1 MSDKL
6 ENLQAALRERQIN
19 CLALIPGPNL
29 HYMTGLDFHLMERPI
44 AGFFPAEGAPTFVLP
59 GLELSRFERA
69 VPFEAQAFTYE
80 DGESPQDAFCRA
92 MMALPEIQQIAVEY
106 LQMRVVE
113 LKLIQRHV
121 PTAFML
127 NADPVMD
134 QLRVVKSAEE
144 IAQIRAA
151 IAISE
156 AALNDVIA
164 DIQPGIS
171 EREIA
176 NRLLM
181 AQLNR
186 GGGPVPFEPLVQ
198 SGPNAA
204 DPHGAPG
211 DRLIRSGEMLLIDF
225 GTTSGGYASD
235 ITRTF
240 MVGESPPEHFREVY
254 EAVKA
259 ANAAGRA
266 AAKPGVP
273 CQVVDQATR
282 AVIEEAG
289 FGAYFT
295 HRTGHGL
302 GLGAHESPSV
312 DKSNQTP
319 LEPGMVFTVE
329 PGIYI
334 PGEIGVRIEDDVL
347 ITDDG
352 AESLT
357 NYPRDLTVVGI
368 G

>member
-1 MSDKL
+1 MHEKL
-6 ENLQAALRERQIN
+6 ENLQAILREQQVD
-19 CLALIPGPNL
+19 CLALIPGPNFR
-29 HYMTGLDFHLMERPI
+29 YMTGLELHLMERPTV
-44 AGFFPAEGAPTFVLP
+44 GFFPAEGEPAFVLP
-59 GLELSRFERA
+59 GLERSRFEQA
-69 VPFEAQAFTYE
+69 VSFEAQAFTYE
-80 DGESPQDAFCRA
+80 DGESPQDAFRRA
-92 MMALPEIQQIAVEY
+92 MMALPEIQRIAVEH
-106 LQMRVVE
+106 LQMRVLE
-113 LKLIQRHV
+113 LKLVQRHV

-127 NADPVMD
+127 NADPLMD
-134 QLRVVKSAEE
+134 QLRLIKHPDE
-144 IAQIRAA
+144 IARIREA

-156 AALNDVIA
+156 AALGDVLP
-164 DIQPGIS
+164 DIRPGMS
-171 EREIA
+171 ERDIA
-176 NRLLM
+176 NRLLV

-204 DPHGAPG
+204 DPHGTPG
-211 DRLIRSGEMLLIDF
+211 DRLVQSGEMLLIDF
-225 GTTSGGYASD
+225 GTTNGGYASD

-240 MVGESPPEHFREVY
+240 MVGEKPSDRFRAVY

-273 CQVVDQATR
+273 CREVDQAAR
-282 AVIEEAG
+282 AVIDQAG
-289 FGAYFT
+289 FGDYFI

-312 DKSNQTP
+312 DSSNQTP
-319 LEPGMVFTVE
+319 LEAGMVFTVE

-352 AESLT
+352 SESLT
-357 NYPRDLTVVGI
+357 TYTRDLTVIGVG
-368 G
+368 